1 MLGVMKDPIKQ
12 ITKAVEAIESKG
24 TRVVSFLY
32 KGELRNAVVGATLPN
47 GGPVWATKQIT
58 RSLWYAN
65 GHTYLVPRMM
75 NDRFNF
81 KAFDVTKIEDFSFK
95 A

>member
-1 MLGVMKDPIKQ
+1 MKDPIKA
-12 ITKAVEAIESKG
+12 IYKAVEAIEVKG
-24 TRVVSFLY
+24 TRVVSFVY
-32 KGELRNAVVGATLPN
+32 NDELRNAVVGAELPN
-47 GGPVWATKQIT
+47 GGPPWAQKKIS

-75 NDRFNF
+75 NDTTTF
-81 KAFDVTKIEDFSFK
+81 KAFDITKIKDFSFK